1 MAGPRDEIRAA
12 IVDAHQ
18 ELLDALDAM
27 TPEEMLLPSP
37 NEGWTAKDTLAH
49 LSSIEAR
56 QRGQVRSVLDGQ
68 PFPGGDVNDY
78 NVHEVAQRRARTL
91 PELRA
96 ELERESAATIALLDG
111 LRDDELSREFD
122 HPRRGRIP
130 VSGILQTI
138 PNHVRNHTADI
149 KATKKQ

>member
-1 MAGPRDEIRAA
+1 MAGPREQIRTA
-12 IVDAHQ
+12 ILTAHQ

-56 QRGQVRSVLDGQ
+56 QRSQVRSVLDGQ

-78 NVHEVAQRRARTL
+78 NAHEVAQRRERTL

-96 ELERESAATIALLDG
+96 ELERESAATIALLDS
-111 LRDDELSREFD
+111 LSEDELSREFD

-138 PNHVRNHTADI
+138 PNHVRNHTDDI
-149 KATKKQ
+149 RATRKG